1 MAKGNITGFFEA
13 SAANPELAG
22 KVAALASEYGYEF
35 TAEEWSNSAGNIAA
49 KIIRGGTYVRLKTDL
64 SPMKK
69 QNAYSEE
76 PLVSANGDSSL
87 EEKVPLSDG
96 KMYRVT
102 GGISPFRTR

>member
-49 KIIRGGTYVRLKTDL
+49 KIIRGYICSIKNRLISDEEAEHAFGGT
-64 SPMKK
+64 
-69 QNAYSEE
+69 
-76 PLVSANGDSSL
+76 
-87 EEKVPLSDG
+87 
-96 KMYRVT
+96 T
-102 GGISPFRTR
+102 GIRTRGK